1 MTIEMLVKLIE
12 NSIKRV
18 EDIEKKNESYAW
30 KYGACESELNYIYRL
45 VKQYKEDNEH
55 GNI

>member
-1 MTIEMLVKLIE
+1 MTTEMLVKLIE

-18 EDIEKKNESYAW
+18 EDIEKKDESYAW